1 MPLNPTTM
9 VLSRGRLALLT
20 LLLLAVV
27 VLAFVSL
34 SVAND
39 VDRRQAQLDSERRL
53 AETRHGIVEYVS
65 WGAGPAVLVI
75 HGAGGGFDQGRL
87 LAEALGGEGYRWIA
101 VSRFGYLG
109 SDLPDD
115 ASVAAQAQA
124 FTDLLDHLRIERAH
138 ILAMSGGVPPALKF
152 AERFPQ
158 RTGRM
163 VLLSPA
169 PFTPFKPDVGER
181 PIPSWMYAA
190 LLGSDTVYWLLKT
203 VARRSLEEAF
213 DARAELRAPRIPDEE
228 AFVRRLVDT
237 FLPASKRVA
246 GVLNEGAAVDPSLT
260 YGLNLIDSTALIVH
274 AADDRLNPFAV
285 GQALA
290 AGIPDAEFIGVE
302 TGGHLLLGHH
312 AALRER
318 IAEHLAA
325 AR

>member
-1 MPLNPTTM
+1 
-9 VLSRGRLALLT
+9 
-20 LLLLAVV
+20 
-27 VLAFVSL
+27 
-34 SVAND
+34 
-39 VDRRQAQLDSERRL
+39 
-53 AETRHGIVEYVS
+53 
-65 WGAGPAVLVI
+65 
-75 HGAGGGFDQGRL
+75 
-87 LAEALGGEGYRWIA
+87 
-101 VSRFGYLG
+101 
-109 SDLPDD
+109 
-115 ASVAAQAQA
+115 
-124 FTDLLDHLRIERAH
+124 
-138 ILAMSGGVPPALKF
+138 
-152 AERFPQ
+152 
-158 RTGRM
+158 M